1 MDGDIIHGAGDA
13 GEGAS
18 VCYGGSAVR
27 PRGLVGAALVTLSK
41 TEWFTVRPR
50 KVFENSKHDQPAVC
64 HSCPCGR

>member
-1 MDGDIIHGAGDA
+1 MAPATTWVDGDIIHGAGNA

-27 PRGLVGAALVTLSK
+27 PQGLVRAALVILSK

-50 KVFENSKHDQPAVC
+50 KVSENKI
-64 HSCPCGR
+64 